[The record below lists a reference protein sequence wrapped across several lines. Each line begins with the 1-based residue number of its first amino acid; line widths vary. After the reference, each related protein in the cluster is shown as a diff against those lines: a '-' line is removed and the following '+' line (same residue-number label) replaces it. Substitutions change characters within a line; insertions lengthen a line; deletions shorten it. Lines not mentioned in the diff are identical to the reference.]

1 MNNSRPAE
9 LKTLIQTTIGRSSST
24 NPGSS
29 GVSRPAGNEV
39 PIGNTT
45 NNPNGTSNNN
55 GQTNPNVGNNG
66 NSGNIIVNPGNN
78 QPSTQV
84 PTNNQTQ
91 IPTRRT
97 K

>member
-9 LKTLIQTTIGRSSST
+9 LKTLIQTTVGRSSST

-39 PIGNTT
+39 LIGNTT
-45 NNPNGTSNNN
+45 NNPNGTFNNN
-55 GQTNPNVGNNG
+55 GTNGQVNSNVG
-66 NSGNIIVNPGNN
+66 NSGNITVNPGNN

-91 IPTRRT
+91 IPTRRP

>member
-45 NNPNGTSNNN
+45 NNPNGTFNNN
-55 GQTNPNVGNNG
+55 GTNGQV
-66 NSGNIIVNPGNN
+66 NSRNN

>member
-9 LKTLIQTTIGRSSST
+9 LKTLIQTTTGRSSST
-24 NPGSS
+24 NPGSG

-39 PIGNTT
+39 LIGNTT
-45 NNPNGTSNNN
+45 NNPNGISNNN
-55 GQTNPNVGNNG
+55 GTNGQVNSNVG
-66 NSGNIIVNPGNN
+66 NSGNITVNPANN

-91 IPTRRT
+91 IPTRST

>member
-24 NPGSS
+24 NPGSG

-45 NNPNGTSNNN
+45 NNPNGTN
-55 GQTNPNVGNNG
+55 GQVNSNVG
-66 NSGNIIVNPGNN
+66 NSGNITVNPGNN

>member
-9 LKTLIQTTIGRSSST
+9 LKTLIQTTTGRSSST
-24 NPGSS
+24 NPGSG

-45 NNPNGTSNNN
+45 
-55 GQTNPNVGNNG
+55 
-66 NSGNIIVNPGNN
+66 NN

-91 IPTRRT
+91 IPTRST